1 MKQCPKCS
9 TTYDENMSFCL
20 NDGATLVSQTTPDMP
35 ATVMFN
41 PQQSSQTAQNETP
54 APTMLAGAPPQSYGQ
69 QPQFGQQ
76 QQPSFNQP
84 NWSTPAAP
92 APKKSY
98 LGIIVVAALLIFG
111 FLGIA
116 GALLLYYFA
125 QFEPNDYSGNTS
137 NTGTNTTT
145 YSQDTSQ
152 GELKNGFKQI
162 SIEDVTAR
170 KFFPT
175 ANKTSAATYESGSE
189 RVVSFLSVYNSPA
202 DAEAAFQ
209 KHLDQLLSEG
219 KTITTRKENYV
230 YYKKGNSHSTA
241 FYLSNKL
248 YEYST
253 NNEQTLYRFAK

>member
-1 MKQCPKCS
+1 
-9 TTYDENMSFCL
+9 MSFCL
-20 NDGATLVSQTTPDMP
+20 NDGATLVSQASPEMP

-41 PQQSSQTAQNETP
+41 PQQSAQTAQNETP
-54 APTMLAGAPPQSYGQ
+54 APTMLSNTP
-69 QPQFGQQ
+69 PQFGQP

-84 NWSTPAAP
+84 NWSAPAAQS
-92 APKKSY
+92 PKRSY
-98 LGIIVVAALLIFG
+98 VGIIIVGIILVLG
-111 FLGIA
+111 FLGIG

-125 QFEPNDYSGNTS
+125 QSESNDYSYNTS
-137 NTGTNTTT
+137 NTSTNTTT
-145 YSQDTSQ
+145 YSQDTGQ

-209 KHLDQLLSEG
+209 KHLDQILSEG
-219 KTITTRKENYV
+219 KTVTTRKENYV

-241 FYLSNKL
+241 FWLSNKL